1 MPNSKRRALPP
12 LLPVSEIKSR
22 LNLLFPE
29 EFPDRSILTGNA
41 ASRVLFVFLYGGFI
55 EPEGRFLRP
64 SFIYFFTDEQADQQ
78 GDEARLRWAGNALRP
93 GFRPAGLRW
102 YADNSRETIRDDLMR
117 NQLVRLGVVGRRPGV
132 PTTSSQ
138 PIYCLSITFAT
149 LFDPQLKDDQL
160 AEAMAIWRKAHL
172 SEASQSRM
180 RLRAARL
187 GADATDV
194 LVNMP
199 DGSRVRVSAGPSSLI
214 LKGIVE
220 HFAPRYLDQPAVLWI
235 SASDKKIHPQFV
247 EAAAVVGLKFQPN
260 AELPDLILA
269 DLGDPVRFVFCE
281 IVATDG
287 AVTEARKADLLKI
300 IRASNVP
307 EARVEFLTA
316 FEDREAGP
324 FRKNFG
330 ALAGD
335 GMAWFRTEPE
345 LLVRLTRFR

>member
-1 MPNSKRRALPP
+1 M
-12 LLPVSEIKSR
+12 
-22 LNLLFPE
+22 
-29 EFPDRSILTGNA
+29 
-41 ASRVLFVFLYGGFI
+41 
-55 EPEGRFLRP
+55 
-64 SFIYFFTDEQADQQ
+64 
-78 GDEARLRWAGNALRP
+78 
-93 GFRPAGLRW
+93 
-102 YADNSRETIRDDLMR
+102 
-117 NQLVRLGVVGRRPGV
+117 
-132 PTTSSQ
+132 
-138 PIYCLSITFAT
+138 
-149 LFDPQLKDDQL
+149 
-160 AEAMAIWRKAHL
+160 
-172 SEASQSRM
+172 
-180 RLRAARL
+180 
-187 GADATDV
+187 
-194 LVNMP
+194 
-199 DGSRVRVSAGPSSLI
+199 
-214 LKGIVE
+214 
-220 HFAPRYLDQPAVLWI
+220 
-235 SASDKKIHPQFV
+235 

-345 LLVRLTRFR
+345 LLVRLTRLR